1 MAERLFTSNERKAV
15 ESLARRRGF
24 KSVREYMRAL
34 VEFDAERHGDPAPL
48 EDDELDDPAE
58 SFRRAWGEAM
68 RGEGMSREEFRRR
81 MLSDED

>member
-48 EDDELDDPAE
+48 EDDELGDPAE
-58 SFRRAWGEAM
+58 SFRIAWGQVM
-68 RGEGMSREEFRRR
+68 RGELLTEEEFWKAIDD
-81 MLSDED
+81 DE

>member
-34 VEFDAERHGDPAPL
+34 VEFDAKRHGDPAPL

-58 SFRRAWGEAM
+58 SFRRAWADAM
-68 RGEGMSREEFRRR
+68 EGRTMTYEEFQRR
-81 MLSDED
+81 MREDD